1 MGVSS
6 LHTSLLTMQNGNL
19 TVQTHSRYRAL
30 HHHYIMINCNQQAGF
45 AVDYS
50 QDVSSFNITLSV
62 FVVVMAILVG
72 VVCGLRL
79 NGFLRRTGDLC
90 CTLSVGLSL
99 SLSTPQSLPL
109 PPGLC
114 VYSCR
119 VLRSHVVMSLPPPL
133 LLLYCHSHSL
143 QGMGMEVWEWEYD
156 GMIF

>member
-1 MGVSS
+1 
-6 LHTSLLTMQNGNL
+6 
-19 TVQTHSRYRAL
+19 
-30 HHHYIMINCNQQAGF
+30 MINYNQQAGF

-99 SLSTPQSLPL
+99 SLSLDSTISL
-109 PPGLC
+109 
-114 VYSCR
+114 
-119 VLRSHVVMSLPPPL
+119 LPPPL
-133 LLLYCHSHSL
+133 QAYVFAVAEFSGLMSSCLFLLLSFSCTVILILYK
-143 QGMGMEVWEWEYD
+143 VWEWGYGNG
-156 GMIF
+156 GMTV